1 MTQALQKAATS
12 GFALS
17 FFRKECIGIV
27 GFVLLG
33 SVIPSIAC
41 AVAFTLV
48 RPLSWED
55 DKSGRTSV
63 DILRRCF
70 LKLLPDQPN
79 GVTGSGR
86 IM

>member
-27 GFVLLG
+27 NFVLLG

-48 RPLSWED
+48 GPLSWED
-55 DKSGRTSV
+55 DKSGRASV

-70 LKLLPDQPN
+70 PKWLPDQPS
-79 GVTGSGR
+79 GVTGPDHVK
-86 IM
+86 